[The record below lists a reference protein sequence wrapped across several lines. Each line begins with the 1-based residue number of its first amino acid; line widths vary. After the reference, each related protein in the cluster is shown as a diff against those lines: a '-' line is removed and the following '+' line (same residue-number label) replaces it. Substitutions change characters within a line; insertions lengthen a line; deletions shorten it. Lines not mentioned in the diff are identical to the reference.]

1 VFAHR
6 RGHYVFGV
14 GEGSASRPEIKAT
27 FFGRFSE
34 ALAGSLPHPPLSR
47 LWSEIQRCFDREDDS
62 SVKAR
67 TQ

>member
-14 GEGSASRPEIKAT
+14 GERSAGRAEIKAT
-27 FFGRFSE
+27 FLGR
-34 ALAGSLPHPPLSR
+34 LLKVVPGSLPHPPLFR
-47 LWSEIQRCFDREDDS
+47 LWSEIQRRFDREDDL
-62 SVKAR
+62 SVRDK